1 VCGDAPAFLTITRHW
16 KIRVK
21 NIPMIG
27 KFAVLLAIFGC
38 FALSAALYAAL
49 QMQHIGAGYVAA
61 ANGPATYTLYAAR
74 SSGTFGAVR
83 AAIMTQTLATTP
95 AQMKAADAG
104 LDAIRKRF
112 VKFTGE
118 AEAAY
123 PPQADNMQ
131 ALTAQALNFID
142 QSCATTIS
150 LAHAAIATGAKPA
163 DQHAAQAAYLTQ
175 CAPAYPKV
183 SQAFI
188 TTATA
193 ATNSTDA
200 IESHLAALTQHTI
213 KVTFAI
219 IMLGLGAVLAG
230 AILLLR
236 TWVTIPL
243 QALAKVMARLARGE
257 LDTDI
262 GGVERRDEI
271 GEMARAVEV
280 FKNAATAKMRLEE
293 EIAMAE
299 EVAKANRASRAEL
312 AEKNRAL
319 LVETYTDSLTSLA
332 NRRCFDD
339 TLRETVQ
346 KAAETGSAVGL
357 VLLDIDHFKAYNDSY
372 GHMKGDECLRQVAAA
387 ISREV
392 RGADLTARYGGEEF
406 AVVMPDTNAET
417 VQMVAGRMRA
427 CIEALALPH
436 EGVGGGAIV
445 TISLGA
451 TILVPSDLSDI
462 PVLLETADIFLYT
475 AKRSGRNKLVFGTST
490 EAKQLAL
497 PHVKA

>member
-1 VCGDAPAFLTITRHW
+1 
-16 KIRVK
+16 
-21 NIPMIG
+21 MIG

-104 LDAIRKRF
+104 LEAIRKRF
-112 VKFTGE
+112 VMFTGQ

-123 PPQADNMQ
+123 PPQADNMR
-131 ALTAQALNFID
+131 ALTAQALDFID
-142 QSCATTIS
+142 HSCASTIG
-150 LAHAAIATGAKPA
+150 LAHAALATGAKPA
-163 DQHAAQAAYLTQ
+163 DQRAAQSAYLTQ
-175 CAPAYPKV
+175 CAPSYPKV

-193 ATNSTDA
+193 ATNSTND
-200 IESHLAALTQHTI
+200 IEANLAALTQHTI

-219 IMLGLGAVLAG
+219 IMLGLAAVLAG
-230 AILLLR
+230 AVFLLR
-236 TWVTIPL
+236 AWVTTPL
-243 QALAKVMARLARGE
+243 QALARVMARLARGE
-257 LDTDI
+257 LDTDV

-299 EVAKANRASRAEL
+299 EVARANRASRAEL

-339 TLRETVQ
+339 TLRDTVSH
-346 KAAETGSAVGL
+346 AADSGSMVGL
-357 VLLDIDHFKAYNDSY
+357 ILLDIDHFKAYNDSY

-392 RGADLTARYGGEEF
+392 RGGDLTARYGGEEF
-406 AVVMPDTNAET
+406 AVIMHDTNPET
-417 VQMVAGRMRA
+417 VQLAAERMRA
-427 CIEALALPH
+427 CIEALAQPH
-436 EGVGGGAIV
+436 AGVGDGAIV

-451 TILVPSDLSDI
+451 TVMVPADLNEI
-462 PVLLETADIFLYT
+462 PLLLETADRFLYV
-475 AKRSGRNKLVFGTST
+475 AKRGGRNKVVFGTPT
-490 EAKQLAL
+490 EAKQLAP